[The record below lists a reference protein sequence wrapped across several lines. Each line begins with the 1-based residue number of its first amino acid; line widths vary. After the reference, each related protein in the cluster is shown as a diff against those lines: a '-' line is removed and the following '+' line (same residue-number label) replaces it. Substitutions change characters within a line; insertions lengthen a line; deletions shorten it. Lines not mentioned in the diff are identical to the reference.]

1 MARPYPSRKSR
12 SNPIGR
18 AARVESAPPTT
29 GMDRRGGGWGTG
41 AAPVPHAD
49 RWAGSHGAAGSE
61 QKVLLDSRDVARLL
75 GLGRTK
81 VFEMMARSE
90 LPVIRIGRCVR
101 VPREALMEWISDE
114 TRLPGRASGG
124 IR

>member
-1 MARPYPSRKSR
+1 M
-12 SNPIGR
+12 
-18 AARVESAPPTT
+18 E
-29 GMDRRGGGWGTG
+29 RRGGAWGSG
-41 AAPVPHAD
+41 ADPVPHSD
-49 RWAGSHGAAGSE
+49 RPALSHDAARSE

-101 VPREALMEWISDE
+101 VPRDALMEWILKE
-114 TRLPGRASGG
+114 TRLPRETTGSWR
-124 IR
+124 

>member
-1 MARPYPSRKSR
+1 
-12 SNPIGR
+12 
-18 AARVESAPPTT
+18 V
-29 GMDRRGGGWGTG
+29 WGTG
-41 AAPVPHAD
+41 ADPVPHAD
-49 RWAGSHGAAGSE
+49 RPAGSHGAARSE

-101 VPREALMEWISDE
+101 VPREALMEWISSE
-114 TRLPGRASGG
+114 TRRPGRTSGG

>member
-1 MARPYPSRKSR
+1 MARRIPPRRYQ
-12 SNPIGR
+12 SNPVKSGSPQ
-18 AARVESAPPTT
+18 ETLLLGP
-29 GMDRRGGGWGTG
+29 GMERRGGAWGTG
-41 AAPVPHAD
+41 ADPVPHTEQPAD
-49 RWAGSHGAAGSE
+49 LHSAARGE
-61 QKVLLDSRDVARLL
+61 QKVLLDSRDVSRLL

-101 VPREALMEWISDE
+101 VPREALMEWISNE
-114 TRLPGRASGG
+114 TRLPGRTSGG

>member
-1 MARPYPSRKSR
+1 MARPYPLRKSR
-12 SNPIGR
+12 SNLTDH
-18 AARVESAPPTT
+18 AAGVESAPPTA
-29 GMDRRGGGWGTG
+29 GLERREGVWGTG
-41 AAPVPHAD
+41 ADPVPHAD
-49 RWAGSHGAAGSE
+49 RPAGSHGAARSE
-61 QKVLLDSRDVARLL
+61 QKVLLDRRDVARLL

-101 VPREALMEWISDE
+101 VPREALMEWIFSE
-114 TRLPGRASGG
+114 TRRPGRTSGG

>member
-1 MARPYPSRKSR
+1 MDKFTQTD
-12 SNPIGR
+12 
-18 AARVESAPPTT
+18 SAPESQASSD
-29 GMDRRGGGWGTG
+29 GDLVERRGGVWGTG
-41 AAPVPHAD
+41 ANPVPPSD
-49 RWAGSHGAAGSE
+49 RPALFHDAARSE
-61 QKVLLDSRDVARLL
+61 QKVLLDSRDVSRLL

-101 VPREALMEWISDE
+101 VPREALMEWISSE
-114 TRLPGRASGG
+114 TRLPGRAWGG

>member
-1 MARPYPSRKSR
+1 MASPYPSRKSR

-29 GMDRRGGGWGTG
+29 GMDRRGGVWGTG
-41 AAPVPHAD
+41 ADPVPRTD
-49 RWAGSHGAAGSE
+49 RPAGPHGAARSE

-101 VPREALMEWISDE
+101 VPREALMEWISNE
-114 TRLPGRASGG
+114 TRLPGRTSGG